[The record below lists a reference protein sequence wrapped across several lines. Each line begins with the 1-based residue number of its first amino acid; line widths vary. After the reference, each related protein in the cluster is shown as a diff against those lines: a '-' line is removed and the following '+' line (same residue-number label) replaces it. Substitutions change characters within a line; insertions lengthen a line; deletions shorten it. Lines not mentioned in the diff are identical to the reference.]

1 MKTRSRILLLV
12 SGLILLLAVGIALG
26 LHAGPSKRIAREQGV
41 SVPAS
46 ASNIVSGGDAWK
58 RWMIDCGAIGTF
70 EIPAADLP
78 AFIGSLTVRKSV
90 AGTGDTIVPGNPQYA
105 VTAPWASVPPD
116 SSNECASPTGD
127 FLTVRTWSLP
137 PSKVGVLLYTDWN

>member
-1 MKTRSRILLLV
+1 MV

-90 AGTGDTIVPGNPQYA
+90 AGTGDTIVPGNPRFSDGEDVEPSFVQGR
-105 VTAPWASVPPD
+105 
-116 SSNECASPTGD
+116 SPSLHGLE
-127 FLTVRTWSLP
+127 LTRRTSRV
-137 PSKVGVLLYTDWN
+137 S